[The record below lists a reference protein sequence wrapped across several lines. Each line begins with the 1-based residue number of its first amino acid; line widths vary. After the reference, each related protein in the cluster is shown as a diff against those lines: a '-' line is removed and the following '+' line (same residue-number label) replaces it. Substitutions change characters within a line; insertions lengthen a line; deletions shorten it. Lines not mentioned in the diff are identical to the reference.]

1 MSPEL
6 ISILVLV
13 VVFVIA
19 TTRSVNMG
27 ALAFAA
33 AFAVGG
39 LVADLDADGIFAGF
53 PGDLFVVLVGVTYLF
68 AIARA
73 NGTTDWLVHAA
84 VRLVRGRV
92 ALIPWVMFA
101 LTGALTA
108 IGAVSPAAV
117 AIVAPVALSFA
128 ARYGIS
134 PLLMGAMVVH
144 GAQAGGFSPIS
155 IYGSIVNGIVEREKL
170 PGNEVVL
177 FLASLAANLVIAAVV
192 FVVCGGLKLWARG
205 AVTDSDSAGADP
217 TPAAGSPAQG
227 AGSPA
232 QGAGSPAQGA
242 GSPAQGAGSPAPA
255 AGSPAPAAGSP
266 APAASNTAPGAG
278 SPAPA
283 ASHAVAAASSPAPA
297 ASNPAP
303 AAGSRAAGAA
313 RVGAAAPGTAQL
325 RTHPAPAT
333 PTRSPEE
340 TRLTP
345 ARTATLTSLLALV
358 VAVLVFDLDAGLTAI
373 TLAVLLSTAWPED
386 SRKATGQIA
395 WPTVLLICGVLT
407 YVGVLDE
414 MGTITWAGE
423 GVGGIGVP
431 LLAAVLLCYIGA
443 LVSAF
448 ASSVGIM
455 GALIPLAVPFL
466 ERGEIGAI
474 GMIAALAVS
483 ATVVDV
489 SPFSTNGALV
499 LAAAPDVDRERF
511 FRQLMVYGGIVVAVV
526 PAAAWL
532 VMVVPGWG

>member
-33 AFAVGG
+33 AFAVGE

-84 VRLVRGRV
+84 IRLVRGRV
-92 ALIPWVMFA
+92 ALIPWVMFF

-117 AIVAPVALSFA
+117 AIVAPIALSFA

-144 GAQAGGFSPIS
+144 GAQGGGFSPIS
-155 IYGSIVNGIVEREKL
+155 IYGTIVNGIVEREKL
-170 PGNEVVL
+170 PGNELFL
-177 FLASLAANLVIAAVV
+177 FLASLTVNLIIAAVV
-192 FVVCGGLKLWARG
+192 FLLFGGRKLWAMG
-205 AVTDSDSAGADP
+205 AVDEDTGSTPPPAEGTTHAGPAPTPGTGAGTGSSPGSTTP
-217 TPAAGSPAQG
+217 TPAAAPALSPAATG
-227 AGSPA
+227 TTTVAPL
-232 QGAGSPAQGA
+232 PD
-242 GSPAQGAGSPAPA
+242 APA
-255 AGSPAPAAGSP
+255 AA
-266 APAASNTAPGAG
+266 
-278 SPAPA
+278 
-283 ASHAVAAASSPAPA
+283 
-297 ASNPAP
+297 
-303 AAGSRAAGAA
+303 
-313 RVGAAAPGTAQL
+313 
-325 RTHPAPAT
+325 
-333 PTRSPEE
+333 
-340 TRLTP
+340 RLTP
-345 ARTATLTSLLALV
+345 ARIATLTSLVALV
-358 VAVLVFDLDAGLTAI
+358 VAVLAFDLDAGLTAI
-373 TLAVLLSTAWPED
+373 TLAVVLSTLWPED
-386 SRKATGQIA
+386 SRKAVGQIA
-395 WPTVLLICGVLT
+395 WSTVLLICGVLT

-423 GVGGIGVP
+423 GVGDIGVP

-443 LVSAF
+443 IVSAF

-466 ERGEIGAI
+466 AQGEIGAV
-474 GMIAALAVS
+474 GMVAALAVS

-511 FRQLMVYGGIVVAVV
+511 FRQLMAYGGIVVAVV
-526 PAAAWL
+526 PAMVWL
-532 VMVVPGWG
+532 VLVVPGIG

>member
-33 AFAVGG
+33 AFGVGT

-128 ARYGIS
+128 TRYSIS
-134 PLLMGAMVVH
+134 PLLMGTMVVH

-170 PGNEVVL
+170 PGSEIGL
-177 FLASLAANLVIAAVV
+177 FLASLVANLLIAAVLFAV
-192 FVVCGGLKLWARG
+192 LGGRKLWARG
-205 AVTDSDSAGADP
+205 AVAPEDGGAPGKGGGTETTDTGTGTGPGSSAGDG
-217 TPAAGSPAQG
+217 T
-227 AGSPA
+227 
-232 QGAGSPAQGA
+232 
-242 GSPAQGAGSPAPA
+242 APA
-255 AGSPAPAAGSP
+255 AVAVRPEQDTG
-266 APAASNTAPGAG
+266 GAEG
-278 SPAPA
+278 TGLRL
-283 ASHAVAAASSPAPA
+283 
-297 ASNPAP
+297 NPA
-303 AAGSRAAGAA
+303 
-313 RVGAAAPGTAQL
+313 RV
-325 RTHPAPAT
+325 
-333 PTRSPEE
+333 
-340 TRLTP
+340 
-345 ARTATLTSLLALV
+345 ATLVALVALV
-358 VAVLVFDLDAGLTAI
+358 VAVLGFDLDAGLTAV
-373 TLAVLLSTAWPED
+373 TLAVVLSTAWPDD
-386 SRKATGQIA
+386 SRRAVGEIA
-395 WPTVLLICGVLT
+395 WSTVLLICGVLT
-407 YVGVLDE
+407 YVGVLEE

-443 LVSAF
+443 VVSAF

-466 ERGEIGAI
+466 AQGEIGAV
-474 GMIAALAVS
+474 GMVAALAVS

-499 LAAAPDVDRERF
+499 LAAAPDVDRDRF
-511 FRQLMVYGGIVVAVV
+511 FRQLMVYGGIVVAAV
-526 PAAAWL
+526 PALAWL
-532 VMVVPGWG
+532 VLVVPGFG

>member
-6 ISILVLV
+6 LSVLVLA

-33 AFAVGG
+33 AFGVGT
-39 LVADLDADGIFAGF
+39 LVAGLDADGVFAGF

-68 AIARA
+68 ALARA

-84 VRLVRGRV
+84 VRMVRGRV

-117 AIVAPVALSFA
+117 AIVAPIALSFA
-128 ARYGIS
+128 VRYGIS

-170 PGNEVVL
+170 PGSEITL
-177 FLASLAANLVIAAVV
+177 FLASLLANLVIAAVV
-192 FVVCGGLKLWARG
+192 FAVCGGPKLWRQGTVAEPV
-205 AVTDSDSAGADP
+205 APSAKEDDEPG
-217 TPAAGSPAQG
+217 GGGG
-227 AGSPA
+227 AGTR
-232 QGAGSPAQGA
+232 GTGGSGGGGGTRTAPV
-242 GSPAQGAGSPAPA
+242 STLSRTDAPA
-255 AGSPAPAAGSP
+255 VAVPL
-266 APAASNTAPGAG
+266 TAP
-278 SPAPA
+278 
-283 ASHAVAAASSPAPA
+283 V
-297 ASNPAP
+297 
-303 AAGSRAAGAA
+303 
-313 RVGAAAPGTAQL
+313 
-325 RTHPAPAT
+325 
-333 PTRSPEE
+333 
-340 TRLTP
+340 
-345 ARTATLTSLLALV
+345 TATLVCLAALV
-358 VAVLVFDLDAGLTAI
+358 VAVLGFDLDAGLTAI
-373 TLAVLLSTAWPED
+373 TLAVLLSTVWPAD
-386 SRKATGQIA
+386 SRRAVTEIA

-443 LVSAF
+443 IVSAF

-466 ERGEIGAI
+466 AQGEIGAV
-474 GMIAALAVS
+474 GMVAALAVS

-511 FRQLMVYGGIVVAVV
+511 FRQLMTYGGIVVAAV
-526 PAAAWL
+526 PAVVWL

>member
-6 ISILVLV
+6 VSILVLV

-33 AFAVGG
+33 AFGVGT
-39 LVADLDADGIFAGF
+39 LVADLDADGIFTGF

-117 AIVAPVALSFA
+117 AIVAPIALSFA
-128 ARYGIS
+128 TRYSIS
-134 PLLMGAMVVH
+134 PLLMGTMVVH

-155 IYGSIVNGIVEREKL
+155 IYGSIVNGIVEREHL
-170 PGNEVVL
+170 PGSEVGL
-177 FLASLAANLVIAAVV
+177 FLASLIANLLIAAVLFTV
-192 FVVCGGLKLWARG
+192 LGGRKLWARG
-205 AVTDSDSAGADP
+205 SVPVHGEGSAGRDDDAEGGG
-217 TPAAGSPAQG
+217 TAGKGTGPAGPDAEG
-227 AGSPA
+227 AGPA
-232 QGAGSPAQGA
+232 GTIP
-242 GSPAQGAGSPAPA
+242 
-255 AGSPAPAAGSP
+255 
-266 APAASNTAPGAG
+266 TADT
-278 SPAPA
+278 
-283 ASHAVAAASSPAPA
+283 
-297 ASNPAP
+297 
-303 AAGSRAAGAA
+303 AGAA
-313 RVGAAAPGTAQL
+313 GTAPTAVAT
-325 RTHPAPAT
+325 RPDRDTDPAGGA
-333 PTRSPEE
+333 

-345 ARTATLTSLLALV
+345 ARIATLVALVALV
-358 VAVLVFDLDAGLTAI
+358 VAVLGFDLDAGLTAVS
-373 TLAVLLSTAWPED
+373 LAVALSTAWPDD
-386 SRKATGQIA
+386 SRRAVGEIA
-395 WPTVLLICGVLT
+395 WSTVLLICGVLT
-407 YVGVLDE
+407 YVGVLEE

-431 LLAAVLLCYIGA
+431 LLAALLLCYIGA
-443 LVSAF
+443 VVSAF

-466 ERGEIGAI
+466 AQGEIGAA
-474 GMIAALAVS
+474 GMVAALAVS

-499 LAAAPDVDRERF
+499 LAAAPDVDRDRF
-511 FRQLMVYGGIVVAVV
+511 FRQLMVYGGIVVAAV
-526 PAAAWL
+526 PALAWL
-532 VMVVPGWG
+532 VLVVPGFG

>member
-33 AFAVGG
+33 AFGVGT

-117 AIVAPVALSFA
+117 AIVAPIALSFA
-128 ARYGIS
+128 TRYSIS
-134 PLLMGAMVVH
+134 PLLMGTMVVH

-170 PGNEVVL
+170 PGSEIGL
-177 FLASLAANLVIAAVV
+177 FLASLVANLLIGAVLFAV
-192 FVVCGGLKLWARG
+192 LGGRKLWARG
-205 AVTDSDSAGADP
+205 AVTPEDGGVPGRGKASAG
-217 TPAAGSPAQG
+217 TGSSTGGSGTGTDGTGTGGTG
-227 AGSPA
+227 AGT
-232 QGAGSPAQGA
+232 GTGGT
-242 GSPAQGAGSPAPA
+242 APA
-255 AGSPAPAAGSP
+255 AVAVRPEQETG
-266 APAASNTAPGAG
+266 GAEG
-278 SPAPA
+278 TGIRL
-283 ASHAVAAASSPAPA
+283 
-297 ASNPAP
+297 NPA
-303 AAGSRAAGAA
+303 RI
-313 RVGAAAPGTAQL
+313 
-325 RTHPAPAT
+325 
-333 PTRSPEE
+333 
-340 TRLTP
+340 
-345 ARTATLTSLLALV
+345 ATLVALVALV
-358 VAVLVFDLDAGLTAI
+358 VAVLGFDLDAGLTAV
-373 TLAVLLSTAWPED
+373 TLAVVLSTAWPDD
-386 SRKATGQIA
+386 SRRAVGEIA
-395 WPTVLLICGVLT
+395 WSTVLLICGVLT
-407 YVGVLDE
+407 YVGVLEE

-443 LVSAF
+443 IVSAF

-466 ERGEIGAI
+466 AQGEIGAI
-474 GMIAALAVS
+474 GMVAALAVS

-499 LAAAPDVDRERF
+499 LAAAPDVDRDRF
-511 FRQLMVYGGIVVAVV
+511 FRQLMIYGGIVVAAV
-526 PAAAWL
+526 PVLAWL
-532 VMVVPGWG
+532 VLVVPGFG

>member
-33 AFAVGG
+33 AFAVGE
-39 LVADLDADGIFAGF
+39 LVAGLDADGIFAGF

-73 NGTTDWLVHAA
+73 NGTTDWLVHASI
-84 VRLVRGRV
+84 RLVRGRV

-117 AIVAPVALSFA
+117 AIVAPIALSFA

-144 GAQAGGFSPIS
+144 GAQGGGFSPIS
-155 IYGSIVNGIVEREKL
+155 IYGTIVNGIVEREHL
-170 PGNEVVL
+170 PGNEVFL
-177 FLASLAANLVIAAVV
+177 FLASLIVNLVIAGVM
-192 FVVCGGLKLWARG
+192 FVLFGGLKLWARG
-205 AVTDSDSAGADP
+205 AVPPAETG
-217 TPAAGSPAQG
+217 AAGDAPDGREVPDTGTTPGPSG
-227 AGSPA
+227 TT
-232 QGAGSPAQGA
+232 
-242 GSPAQGAGSPAPA
+242 APA
-255 AGSPAPAAGSP
+255 AY
-266 APAASNTAPGAG
+266 APAASGTATAVVTRPGA
-278 SPAPA
+278 PD
-283 ASHAVAAASSPAPA
+283 
-297 ASNPAP
+297 
-303 AAGSRAAGAA
+303 
-313 RVGAAAPGTAQL
+313 T
-325 RTHPAPAT
+325 
-333 PTRSPEE
+333 

-345 ARTATLTSLLALV
+345 ARVATLTALVALV
-358 VAVLVFDLDAGLTAI
+358 VAVLVFDLDAGLTSI
-373 TLAVLLSTAWPED
+373 TLAVILSAAWPQD
-386 SRKATGQIA
+386 SRTAVGQIA
-395 WPTVLLICGVLT
+395 WTTVLLICGVLT

-414 MGTITWAGE
+414 MGTIKWAGE

-443 LVSAF
+443 IVSAF

-466 ERGEIGAI
+466 AQGEIGAV
-474 GMIAALAVS
+474 GMVAALAVS

-526 PAAAWL
+526 PAVVWL
-532 VMVVPGWG
+532 VMVVPGFG

>member
-33 AFAVGG
+33 AFAVGE

-73 NGTTDWLVHAA
+73 NGTTDWLVHASI
-84 VRLVRGRV
+84 RLVRGRV

-101 LTGALTA
+101 ITGALTA

-117 AIVAPVALSFA
+117 AIVAPIALSFA

-144 GAQAGGFSPIS
+144 GAQGGGFSPIS
-155 IYGSIVNGIVEREKL
+155 IYGTIVNGIVEREHL
-170 PGNEVVL
+170 PGNEVFL
-177 FLASLAANLVIAAVV
+177 FLASLIVNLVIAGVM
-192 FVVCGGLKLWARG
+192 FVLFGGLKLWAQGAVPLDEAAGAGGAPDKRDTPDDGTGAAPSSG
-205 AVTDSDSAGADP
+205 AVTSSG
-217 TPAAGSPAQG
+217 TGPA
-227 AGSPA
+227 
-232 QGAGSPAQGA
+232 
-242 GSPAQGAGSPAPA
+242 
-255 AGSPAPAAGSP
+255 
-266 APAASNTAPGAG
+266 T
-278 SPAPA
+278 
-283 ASHAVAAASSPAPA
+283 AVATRTEAPD
-297 ASNPAP
+297 
-303 AAGSRAAGAA
+303 
-313 RVGAAAPGTAQL
+313 T
-325 RTHPAPAT
+325 
-333 PTRSPEE
+333 

-345 ARTATLTSLLALV
+345 ARIATLTALVALV
-358 VAVLVFDLDAGLTAI
+358 VAVLAFDLDAGLTSI
-373 TLAVLLSTAWPED
+373 TLAVILSAAWPED
-386 SRKATGQIA
+386 SRKAVGQIA
-395 WPTVLLICGVLT
+395 WSTVLLICGVLT
-407 YVGVLDE
+407 YVGVLE
-414 MGTITWAGE
+414 EIGTIKWAGE

-443 LVSAF
+443 IVSAF

-466 ERGEIGAI
+466 AQGEIGAV
-474 GMIAALAVS
+474 GMVAALAVS

-511 FRQLMVYGGIVVAVV
+511 FRQLMIYGGIVVAVV
-526 PAAAWL
+526 PAVVWL
-532 VMVVPGWG
+532 VLVVPGFG

>member
-13 VVFVIA
+13 AVFAIA

-33 AFAVGG
+33 AFAVGE
-39 LVADLDADGIFAGF
+39 LVAGLDADGIFAGF

-73 NGTTDWLVHAA
+73 NGTTDWLVQASI
-84 VRLVRGRV
+84 RLVGGRI
-92 ALIPWVMFA
+92 ALIPWVMFVI
-101 LTGALTA
+101 TGALTA

-117 AIVAPVALSFA
+117 AIVAPIALSFA
-128 ARYGIS
+128 VRHGIS

-144 GAQAGGFSPIS
+144 GAQGGGFSPIS
-155 IYGSIVNGIVEREKL
+155 IYGSIVNGILERENL
-170 PGNEVVL
+170 PGNEIAL
-177 FLASLAANLVIAAVV
+177 FLASLAANLLIAGVV
-192 FVVCGGLKLWARG
+192 FVLFGGLKLAR
-205 AVTDSDSAGADP
+205 
-217 TPAAGSPAQG
+217 
-227 AGSPA
+227 
-232 QGAGSPAQGA
+232 
-242 GSPAQGAGSPAPA
+242 
-255 AGSPAPAAGSP
+255 
-266 APAASNTAPGAG
+266 
-278 SPAPA
+278 
-283 ASHAVAAASSPAPA
+283 H
-297 ASNPAP
+297 
-303 AAGSRAAGAA
+303 RAAERDDDSPGPPAEEGSA
-313 RVGAAAPGTAQL
+313 RLDAPRA
-325 RTHPAPAT
+325 
-333 PTRSPEE
+333 
-340 TRLTP
+340 
-345 ARTATLTSLLALV
+345 ATLLSLLVLV
-358 VAVLVFDLDAGLTAI
+358 VAVLVLDLDAGLTAI
-373 TLAVLLSTAWPED
+373 TLAVLISAVWPD
-386 SRKATGQIA
+386 TSRKAVGAIA

-407 YVGVLDE
+407 YVGVLEE

-431 LLAAVLLCYIGA
+431 LLGALLLCYIGA
-443 LVSAF
+443 IVSAF

-466 ERGEIGAI
+466 ALGEIGVV

-511 FRQLMVYGGIVVAVV
+511 FRQLMVYGGVVVAVV

-532 VMVVPGWG
+532 VLVVPGFG

>member
-6 ISILVLV
+6 VSILVLV

-33 AFAVGG
+33 AFGVGT

-84 VRLVRGRV
+84 VRLVGGRV

-117 AIVAPVALSFA
+117 AIVAPIALSFA
-128 ARYGIS
+128 TRYAIS
-134 PLLMGAMVVH
+134 PLLMGTMVVH

-155 IYGSIVNGIVEREKL
+155 IYGSIVNGIVEREGL
-170 PGNEVVL
+170 PGSEVGL
-177 FLASLAANLVIAAVV
+177 FLASLIANLLIASVLFAVL
-192 FVVCGGLKLWARG
+192 GGRKLWARG
-205 AVTDSDSAGADP
+205 AVPVDGAAGPAGASGTGAGGGAEKDPGKNTGTGTAGTAPTAVAVRPAQDSDGTGGA
-217 TPAAGSPAQG
+217 
-227 AGSPA
+227 
-232 QGAGSPAQGA
+232 
-242 GSPAQGAGSPAPA
+242 
-255 AGSPAPAAGSP
+255 
-266 APAASNTAPGAG
+266 
-278 SPAPA
+278 
-283 ASHAVAAASSPAPA
+283 
-297 ASNPAP
+297 
-303 AAGSRAAGAA
+303 
-313 RVGAAAPGTAQL
+313 
-325 RTHPAPAT
+325 
-333 PTRSPEE
+333 

-345 ARTATLTSLLALV
+345 ARIATLVALVALV
-358 VAVLVFDLDAGLTAI
+358 VAVLGFDLDAGLTAVS
-373 TLAVLLSTAWPED
+373 LAVVLSTAWPDD
-386 SRKATGQIA
+386 SRRAVGEIA
-395 WPTVLLICGVLT
+395 WSTVLLICGVLT
-407 YVGVLDE
+407 YVGVLEE

-443 LVSAF
+443 IVSAF

-466 ERGEIGAI
+466 AQGEIGAV
-474 GMIAALAVS
+474 GMVAALAVS

-499 LAAAPDVDRERF
+499 LAAAPDVDRDRF
-511 FRQLMVYGGIVVAVV
+511 FRQLMVYGGIVVAAV
-526 PAAAWL
+526 PVLAWL
-532 VMVVPGWG
+532 VLVVPGFG

>member
-6 ISILVLV
+6 ISILVLA

-33 AFAVGG
+33 AFGVGE

-73 NGTTDWLVHAA
+73 NGTTDWLVHASI
-84 VRLVRGRV
+84 RLVRGRV
-92 ALIPWVMFA
+92 ALIPWVMFF
-101 LTGALTA
+101 LTAALTA

-117 AIVAPVALSFA
+117 AIVAPIALSFA
-128 ARYGIS
+128 SRYGIS

-144 GAQAGGFSPIS
+144 GAQGGGFSPIS
-155 IYGSIVNGIVEREKL
+155 IYGTIVNGIVERENL
-170 PGNEVVL
+170 PGNEL
-177 FLASLAANLVIAAVV
+177 FLFLTSLIANLVIAGVV
-192 FVVCGGLKLWARG
+192 FVLFGGLKL
-205 AVTDSDSAGADP
+205 TSAP
-217 TPAAGSPAQG
+217 VS
-227 AGSPA
+227 
-232 QGAGSPAQGA
+232 
-242 GSPAQGAGSPAPA
+242 APA
-255 AGSPAPAAGSP
+255 TAT
-266 APAASNTAPGAG
+266 ASV
-278 SPAPA
+278 S
-283 ASHAVAAASSPAPA
+283 AAASAAVSDPDPDSAPD
-297 ASNPAP
+297 PQP
-303 AAGSRAAGAA
+303 E
-313 RVGAAAPGTAQL
+313 PE
-325 RTHPAPAT
+325 PEPDT
-333 PTRSPEE
+333 P
-340 TRLTP
+340 LTP
-345 ARTATLTSLLALV
+345 AITATLASLAALV
-358 VAVLVFDLDAGLTAI
+358 VAVLAFDLDAGLTAV
-373 TLAVLLSTAWPED
+373 TLAALLSALWPDD
-386 SRKATGQIA
+386 SRKAVTQIA
-395 WPTVLLICGVLT
+395 WSTVLLICGVLT

-423 GVGGIGVP
+423 GVGGIGIP

-443 LVSAF
+443 IVSAF

-466 ERGEIGAI
+466 AQGEIGAV

-511 FRQLMVYGGIVVAVV
+511 FRQLMIYGGIVVAVV
-526 PAAAWL
+526 PAVVWL
-532 VMVVPGWG
+532 VLVVPGFG

>member
-33 AFAVGG
+33 AFGVGT

-117 AIVAPVALSFA
+117 AIVAPIALSFA
-128 ARYGIS
+128 TRYSIS
-134 PLLMGAMVVH
+134 PLLMGTMVVH

-170 PGNEVVL
+170 PGSEVGL
-177 FLASLAANLVIAAVV
+177 FLASLVANLLIAAVL
-192 FVVCGGLKLWARG
+192 FALLGGRKLWARG
-205 AVTDSDSAGADP
+205 AVPPEDGGALGKGG
-217 TPAAGSPAQG
+217 TGTG
-227 AGSPA
+227 AGTDTGTGTGTGTRTS
-232 QGAGSPAQGA
+232 GGTG
-242 GSPAQGAGSPAPA
+242 GTAPA
-255 AGSPAPAAGSP
+255 AVAVRPDQETG
-266 APAASNTAPGAG
+266 GAEG
-278 SPAPA
+278 TG
-283 ASHAVAAASSPAPA
+283 VRL
-297 ASNPAP
+297 NP
-303 AAGSRAAGAA
+303 SR
-313 RVGAAAPGTAQL
+313 V
-325 RTHPAPAT
+325 
-333 PTRSPEE
+333 
-340 TRLTP
+340 
-345 ARTATLTSLLALV
+345 ATLVALVALV
-358 VAVLVFDLDAGLTAI
+358 VAVLGFDLDAGLTAV
-373 TLAVLLSTAWPED
+373 TLAVVLSTAWPDD
-386 SRKATGQIA
+386 SRRAVGEIA
-395 WPTVLLICGVLT
+395 WSTVLLICGVLT
-407 YVGVLDE
+407 YVGVLEE

-443 LVSAF
+443 IVSAF

-466 ERGEIGAI
+466 AQGEIGAV

-499 LAAAPDVDRERF
+499 LAAAPDVDRDRF
-511 FRQLMVYGGIVVAVV
+511 FRQLMIYGGIVVAAV
-526 PAAAWL
+526 PALAWL
-532 VMVVPGWG
+532 VLVVPGFG

>member
-39 LVADLDADGIFAGF
+39 LIADLDADGIFAGF

-117 AIVAPVALSFA
+117 AIVAPIALSFA

-192 FVVCGGLKLWARG
+192 FVVCGGLKLWAQG
-205 AVTDSDSAGADP
+205 AVAESGSDSDIDSDNGD
-217 TPAAGSPAQG
+217 
-227 AGSPA
+227 
-232 QGAGSPAQGA
+232 
-242 GSPAQGAGSPAPA
+242 PAPA
-255 AGSPAPAAGSP
+255 AGGPDPDAGSP
-266 APAASNTAPGAG
+266 T
-278 SPAPA
+278 
-283 ASHAVAAASSPAPA
+283 
-297 ASNPAP
+297 
-303 AAGSRAAGAA
+303 AGAA
-313 RVGAAAPGTAQL
+313 RVGAAAPGTAQV
-325 RTHPAPAT
+325 RTHPAPVT
-333 PTRSPEE
+333 PTPSPEE

-373 TLAVLLSTAWPED
+373 TLAVVLSTAWPED

-466 ERGEIGAI
+466 ERGEIGAV

-532 VMVVPGWG
+532 AMVVPGWG

>member
-6 ISILVLV
+6 VSILVLV

-33 AFAVGG
+33 AFGVGT

-117 AIVAPVALSFA
+117 AIVAPIALSFA
-128 ARYGIS
+128 TRYSIS
-134 PLLMGAMVVH
+134 PLLMGTMVVH

-155 IYGSIVNGIVEREKL
+155 IYGSIVNGIVEREHL
-170 PGNEVVL
+170 PGSEVGL
-177 FLASLAANLVIAAVV
+177 FLASLIANLLIAAVLFTV
-192 FVVCGGLKLWARG
+192 LGGRKLWARG
-205 AVTDSDSAGADP
+205 SVPVHGEGSAGRDDDAVGGGTAGKGTGPAGPDAEGAGTAGTTPTADP
-217 TPAAGSPAQG
+217 
-227 AGSPA
+227 
-232 QGAGSPAQGA
+232 
-242 GSPAQGAGSPAPA
+242 
-255 AGSPAPAAGSP
+255 
-266 APAASNTAPGAG
+266 
-278 SPAPA
+278 
-283 ASHAVAAASSPAPA
+283 
-297 ASNPAP
+297 
-303 AAGSRAAGAA
+303 AGAA
-313 RVGAAAPGTAQL
+313 GTAPTAVA
-325 RTHPAPAT
+325 THPDRDGDPAGGA
-333 PTRSPEE
+333 

-345 ARTATLTSLLALV
+345 ARIATLVALVALV
-358 VAVLVFDLDAGLTAI
+358 VAVLGFDLDAGLTAVS
-373 TLAVLLSTAWPED
+373 LAVALSTAWPDD
-386 SRKATGQIA
+386 SRRAVGEIA
-395 WPTVLLICGVLT
+395 WSTVLLICGVLT
-407 YVGVLDE
+407 YVGVLEE

-431 LLAAVLLCYIGA
+431 LLAALLLCYIGA
-443 LVSAF
+443 VVSAF

-466 ERGEIGAI
+466 AQGEIGAA
-474 GMIAALAVS
+474 GMVAALAVS

-499 LAAAPDVDRERF
+499 LAAAPDVDRDRF
-511 FRQLMVYGGIVVAVV
+511 FRQLMVYGGIVVAAV
-526 PAAAWL
+526 PALAWL
-532 VMVVPGWG
+532 VLVVPGFG

>member
-33 AFAVGG
+33 AFGVGT

-117 AIVAPVALSFA
+117 AIVAPIALSFA
-128 ARYGIS
+128 TRYAIS
-134 PLLMGAMVVH
+134 PLLMGTMVVH

-155 IYGSIVNGIVEREKL
+155 IYGSIVNGIVEREGL
-170 PGNEVVL
+170 PGSEVTL
-177 FLASLAANLVIAAVV
+177 FLASLIANLVIASVL
-192 FVVCGGLKLWARG
+192 FVLFGGRKLWARG
-205 AVTDSDSAGADP
+205 SVTPEDDGAVGKGSEPAGAG
-217 TPAAGSPAQG
+217 TGTGTGTGTGAGGTRTAAAGTAPTAGGTAPTAVAVRPEQDTDGTG
-227 AGSPA
+227 AG
-232 QGAGSPAQGA
+232 
-242 GSPAQGAGSPAPA
+242 
-255 AGSPAPAAGSP
+255 
-266 APAASNTAPGAG
+266 
-278 SPAPA
+278 
-283 ASHAVAAASSPAPA
+283 
-297 ASNPAP
+297 
-303 AAGSRAAGAA
+303 
-313 RVGAAAPGTAQL
+313 L
-325 RTHPAPAT
+325 
-333 PTRSPEE
+333 
-340 TRLTP
+340 RLTP
-345 ARTATLTSLLALV
+345 ARIATLAALVALV
-358 VAVLVFDLDAGLTAI
+358 VAVLGFDLDAGLTAVS
-373 TLAVLLSTAWPED
+373 LAVVLSTAWPDD
-386 SRKATGQIA
+386 SRRAVGEIA
-395 WPTVLLICGVLT
+395 WSTVLLICGVLT
-407 YVGVLDE
+407 YVGVLEE

-466 ERGEIGAI
+466 AQGEIGAV
-474 GMIAALAVS
+474 GMVAALAVS

-499 LAAAPDVDRERF
+499 LAAAPEADRERF

-526 PAAAWL
+526 PALAWL
-532 VMVVPGWG
+532 VLVVPGFG

>member
-33 AFAVGG
+33 AFGVGE

-84 VRLVRGRV
+84 IRLVRGRV
-92 ALIPWVMFA
+92 ALIPWVMFF
-101 LTGALTA
+101 LTGTLTA

-117 AIVAPVALSFA
+117 AIVAPIALSFA
-128 ARYGIS
+128 ARYKIS

-155 IYGSIVNGIVEREKL
+155 IYGTIVNGIVEREHL
-170 PGNEVVL
+170 PGNEVAL
-177 FLASLAANLVIAAVV
+177 FLASLFANLVIAGVV
-192 FVVCGGLKLWARG
+192 FLLCGGRKLWAQG
-205 AVTDSDSAGADP
+205 AVALDEGSGQGPRPESGDVPEKGGLPDGGTGTRPAGGGTGTATAVDARP
-217 TPAAGSPAQG
+217 D
-227 AGSPA
+227 
-232 QGAGSPAQGA
+232 
-242 GSPAQGAGSPAPA
+242 APA
-255 AGSPAPAAGSP
+255 AA
-266 APAASNTAPGAG
+266 
-278 SPAPA
+278 
-283 ASHAVAAASSPAPA
+283 
-297 ASNPAP
+297 
-303 AAGSRAAGAA
+303 
-313 RVGAAAPGTAQL
+313 
-325 RTHPAPAT
+325 
-333 PTRSPEE
+333 
-340 TRLTP
+340 RLTP
-345 ARTATLTSLLALV
+345 ARTATLTALVALV

-373 TLAVLLSTAWPED
+373 SLAVVLSAVWPDD
-386 SRKATGQIA
+386 SRKAVGQIA
-395 WPTVLLICGVLT
+395 WSTVLLICGVLT
-407 YVGVLDE
+407 YVGVLE
-414 MGTITWAGE
+414 QMGTIKWAGE

-466 ERGEIGAI
+466 AQGEIGTV
-474 GMIAALAVS
+474 GMVAALAVS

-526 PAAAWL
+526 PAVAWL

>member
-33 AFAVGG
+33 AFAVGE

-53 PGDLFVVLVGVTYLF
+53 PGALFVVLVGVTYLF

-84 VRLVRGRV
+84 IRLVRGRV

-117 AIVAPVALSFA
+117 AIVAPIALSFA

-155 IYGSIVNGIVEREKL
+155 IYGTIVNGIVEKEKL
-170 PGNEVVL
+170 PGNEIFL
-177 FLASLAANLVIAAVV
+177 FFASLTVNLVIAAVV
-192 FVVCGGLKLWARG
+192 FLLFGGRKLWATG
-205 AVTDSDSAGADP
+205 AVVEEEAAGRGPSPAGDTTGTGTGTNTGTGSATPATEP
-217 TPAAGSPAQG
+217 TPTATGTTTM
-227 AGSPA
+227 
-232 QGAGSPAQGA
+232 
-242 GSPAQGAGSPAPA
+242 AP
-255 AGSPAPAAGSP
+255 
-266 APAASNTAPGAG
+266 
-278 SPAPA
+278 
-283 ASHAVAAASSPAPA
+283 
-297 ASNPAP
+297 
-303 AAGSRAAGAA
+303 R
-313 RVGAAAPGTAQL
+313 
-325 RTHPAPAT
+325 
-333 PTRSPEE
+333 PEE
-340 TRLTP
+340 LPTTPRLTP
-345 ARTATLTSLLALV
+345 AVITTLTSLVALV
-358 VAVLVFDLDAGLTAI
+358 VAVLAFDLDAGLTAI
-373 TLAVLLSTAWPED
+373 TLAVVLSTVWPED
-386 SRKATGQIA
+386 SRKAVGQIA
-395 WPTVLLICGVLT
+395 WSTVLLICGVLT
-407 YVGVLDE
+407 YVAVLDE

-423 GVGGIGVP
+423 GVSDIGVP

-443 LVSAF
+443 IISAF

-466 ERGEIGAI
+466 AQGEIGAV
-474 GMIAALAVS
+474 GMVAALAVS

-526 PAAAWL
+526 PAVVWL
-532 VMVVPGWG
+532 VLVVPGIG

>member
-33 AFAVGG
+33 AFGVGT

-117 AIVAPVALSFA
+117 AIVAPIALSFA
-128 ARYGIS
+128 TRYSIS
-134 PLLMGAMVVH
+134 PLLMGTMVVH

-170 PGNEVVL
+170 PGSEIGL
-177 FLASLAANLVIAAVV
+177 FLASLVANLLIAAVLFAV
-192 FVVCGGLKLWARG
+192 LGGRKLWARG
-205 AVTDSDSAGADP
+205 AVAPEDGGVPGRGKASAG
-217 TPAAGSPAQG
+217 TGSSTGGSGTGGTGTGGTGTGGTG
-227 AGSPA
+227 AGT
-232 QGAGSPAQGA
+232 GTGTG
-242 GSPAQGAGSPAPA
+242 GTAPA
-255 AGSPAPAAGSP
+255 AVAVRPEQETG
-266 APAASNTAPGAG
+266 GAEG
-278 SPAPA
+278 TGIRL
-283 ASHAVAAASSPAPA
+283 
-297 ASNPAP
+297 NPA
-303 AAGSRAAGAA
+303 RI
-313 RVGAAAPGTAQL
+313 
-325 RTHPAPAT
+325 
-333 PTRSPEE
+333 
-340 TRLTP
+340 
-345 ARTATLTSLLALV
+345 ATLVALVALV
-358 VAVLVFDLDAGLTAI
+358 VAVLGFDLDAGLTAV
-373 TLAVLLSTAWPED
+373 TLAVVLSTAWPDD
-386 SRKATGQIA
+386 SRRAVGEIA
-395 WPTVLLICGVLT
+395 WSTVLLICGVLT
-407 YVGVLDE
+407 YVGVLEE

-443 LVSAF
+443 IVSAF

-466 ERGEIGAI
+466 AQGEIGAI
-474 GMIAALAVS
+474 GMVAALAVS

-499 LAAAPDVDRERF
+499 LAAAPDVDRDRF
-511 FRQLMVYGGIVVAVV
+511 FRQLMIYGGIVVAAV
-526 PAAAWL
+526 PVLACL
-532 VMVVPGWG
+532 VLVVPGFG

>member
-6 ISILVLV
+6 ISILVLA

-19 TTRSVNMG
+19 TTRSINMG

-33 AFAVGG
+33 AFAVGT

-73 NGTTDWLVHAA
+73 NGTTDWLVHASI
-84 VRLVRGRV
+84 RLVRGRV

-101 LTGALTA
+101 LAGALTA

-117 AIVAPVALSFA
+117 AIVAPIALSFA

-144 GAQAGGFSPIS
+144 GAQGGGFSPIS

-170 PGNEVVL
+170 PGNEVAL
-177 FLASLAANLVIAAVV
+177 FLASLIVNILIAAVV
-192 FVVCGGLKLWARG
+192 FVLFGGLKLWAQG
-205 AVTDSDSAGADP
+205 AVDTAADTAPDGHSKGATDADTDAP
-217 TPAAGSPAQG
+217 GEPPSGGGGTGEAATTVTR
-227 AGSPA
+227 
-232 QGAGSPAQGA
+232 
-242 GSPAQGAGSPAPA
+242 PAP
-255 AGSPAPAAGSP
+255 
-266 APAASNTAPGAG
+266 T
-278 SPAPA
+278 
-283 ASHAVAAASSPAPA
+283 
-297 ASNPAP
+297 
-303 AAGSRAAGAA
+303 
-313 RVGAAAPGTAQL
+313 
-325 RTHPAPAT
+325 AT
-333 PTRSPEE
+333 PVATTP
-340 TRLTP
+340 LTP
-345 ARTATLTSLLALV
+345 ARTATLLSLVALV
-358 VAVLVFDLDAGLTAI
+358 VAVLAFDLDAGLTAI

-386 SRKATGQIA
+386 NRKAVGEIA

-443 LVSAF
+443 IVSAF

-466 ERGEIGAI
+466 AQGEIGAV
-474 GMIAALAVS
+474 GMVAALAVS

-511 FRQLMVYGGIVVAVV
+511 FRQLMVYGAIVVAVV
-526 PAAAWL
+526 PAVVWL

>member
-6 ISILVLV
+6 VSILVLV

-33 AFAVGG
+33 AFGVGT

-117 AIVAPVALSFA
+117 AIVAPIALSFA
-128 ARYGIS
+128 TRYAIS
-134 PLLMGAMVVH
+134 PLLMGTMVVH

-155 IYGSIVNGIVEREKL
+155 IYGSIVNGIVEREGL
-170 PGNEVVL
+170 PGSEVGL
-177 FLASLAANLVIAAVV
+177 FLASLIANLLIASVLFAVL
-192 FVVCGGLKLWARG
+192 GGRKLWARG
-205 AVTDSDSAGADP
+205 SVPVDGDGPAEATGTGTGGGAEKGPGKSTGTGTGTAGTAPTAVAVRPDQDSDGTGGA
-217 TPAAGSPAQG
+217 
-227 AGSPA
+227 
-232 QGAGSPAQGA
+232 
-242 GSPAQGAGSPAPA
+242 
-255 AGSPAPAAGSP
+255 
-266 APAASNTAPGAG
+266 
-278 SPAPA
+278 
-283 ASHAVAAASSPAPA
+283 
-297 ASNPAP
+297 
-303 AAGSRAAGAA
+303 
-313 RVGAAAPGTAQL
+313 
-325 RTHPAPAT
+325 
-333 PTRSPEE
+333 

-345 ARTATLTSLLALV
+345 ARIATLVALVALV
-358 VAVLVFDLDAGLTAI
+358 VAVLGFDLDAGLTAVS
-373 TLAVLLSTAWPED
+373 LAVVLSTAWPDD
-386 SRKATGQIA
+386 SRRAVGEIA
-395 WPTVLLICGVLT
+395 WSTVLLICGVLT
-407 YVGVLDE
+407 YVGVLEE

-443 LVSAF
+443 IVSAF

-466 ERGEIGAI
+466 AQGEIGAV
-474 GMIAALAVS
+474 GMVAALAVS

-511 FRQLMVYGGIVVAVV
+511 FRQLMVYGGIVVAAV
-526 PAAAWL
+526 PALAWL
-532 VMVVPGWG
+532 VLVVPGFG

>member
-6 ISILVLV
+6 VSILVLA

-33 AFAVGG
+33 AFGVGT
-39 LVADLDADGIFAGF
+39 LVADLDADGVFAGF

-117 AIVAPVALSFA
+117 AIVAPIALSFA
-128 ARYGIS
+128 ARYRIS

-170 PGNEVVL
+170 PGSEITL
-177 FLASLAANLVIAAVV
+177 FLASLLANLFIAGVV
-192 FVVCGGLKLWARG
+192 FVVCGGLKLWSRG
-205 AVTDSDSAGADP
+205 AVTQGENTGSTDGGGGSGATVKGSGGGTRTAP
-217 TPAAGSPAQG
+217 APTATATRPGTPAAGPL
-227 AGSPA
+227 
-232 QGAGSPAQGA
+232 
-242 GSPAQGAGSPAPA
+242 
-255 AGSPAPAAGSP
+255 
-266 APAASNTAPGAG
+266 TAP
-278 SPAPA
+278 
-283 ASHAVAAASSPAPA
+283 V
-297 ASNPAP
+297 
-303 AAGSRAAGAA
+303 
-313 RVGAAAPGTAQL
+313 V
-325 RTHPAPAT
+325 
-333 PTRSPEE
+333 
-340 TRLTP
+340 
-345 ARTATLTSLLALV
+345 ATLVSLVALV
-358 VAVLVFDLDAGLTAI
+358 VAVLGFDLDAGLTAI
-373 TLAVLLSTAWPED
+373 TLAVVLSTAWPDD
-386 SRKATGQIA
+386 SRKAVSEIA

-443 LVSAF
+443 IVSAF

-466 ERGEIGAI
+466 AQGEIGAV
-474 GMIAALAVS
+474 GMVAALAVS

-511 FRQLMVYGGIVVAVV
+511 FRQLMAYGGIVVAAV
-526 PAAAWL
+526 PAVVWL

>member
-33 AFAVGG
+33 AFGVGT

-73 NGTTDWLVHAA
+73 NGTTDWLVHAS

-117 AIVAPVALSFA
+117 AVVAPIALSFA
-128 ARYGIS
+128 TRYGIS
-134 PLLMGAMVVH
+134 PLLMGTMVVH

-170 PGNEVVL
+170 PGSEVGL
-177 FLASLAANLVIAAVV
+177 FFASLVANLLIAAVLFAV
-192 FVVCGGLKLWARG
+192 LGGRKLWAQG
-205 AVTDSDSAGADP
+205 AVADGDDADGTGGDGGRGDAETTDGTAGTGTGTGTGTGSGTGSASSPGP
-217 TPAAGSPAQG
+217 TAVAVRPE
-227 AGSPA
+227 
-232 QGAGSPAQGA
+232 
-242 GSPAQGAGSPAPA
+242 
-255 AGSPAPAAGSP
+255 
-266 APAASNTAPGAG
+266 PGAG
-278 SPAPA
+278 GGLGGT
-283 ASHAVAAASSPAPA
+283 VL
-297 ASNPAP
+297 NPA
-303 AAGSRAAGAA
+303 RI
-313 RVGAAAPGTAQL
+313 
-325 RTHPAPAT
+325 
-333 PTRSPEE
+333 
-340 TRLTP
+340 
-345 ARTATLTSLLALV
+345 ATLVALVALV
-358 VAVLVFDLDAGLTAI
+358 VAVLGFDLDAGLTAV
-373 TLAVLLSTAWPED
+373 TLAVVLSAAWPDD
-386 SRKATGQIA
+386 SRRAVGEIA

-407 YVGVLDE
+407 YVGVLEE

-443 LVSAF
+443 IVSAF

-466 ERGEIGAI
+466 VQGEIGAV
-474 GMIAALAVS
+474 GMVAALAVS

-499 LAAAPDVDRERF
+499 LAAAPDVDRDRF

-526 PAAAWL
+526 PALVWL
-532 VMVVPGWG
+532 VLVVPGFG

>member
-6 ISILVLV
+6 LSVLVLA

-33 AFAVGG
+33 AFGVGT
-39 LVADLDADGIFAGF
+39 LVAGLDADGVFAGF

-68 AIARA
+68 ALARA

-84 VRLVRGRV
+84 VRMVRGRV

-117 AIVAPVALSFA
+117 AIVAPIALSFA
-128 ARYGIS
+128 VRYGIS

-170 PGNEVVL
+170 PGSEITL
-177 FLASLAANLVIAAVV
+177 FLASLLANLVIAAVV
-192 FVVCGGLKLWARG
+192 FAVCGGPKLWRQGTVAEPVAPSAKEDDEPGGGGGNGTRG
-205 AVTDSDSAGADP
+205 TGGSGGGGGTRTAPVSTLSRTD
-217 TPAAGSPAQG
+217 
-227 AGSPA
+227 
-232 QGAGSPAQGA
+232 
-242 GSPAQGAGSPAPA
+242 APA
-255 AGSPAPAAGSP
+255 VAVPL
-266 APAASNTAPGAG
+266 TAP
-278 SPAPA
+278 
-283 ASHAVAAASSPAPA
+283 V
-297 ASNPAP
+297 
-303 AAGSRAAGAA
+303 
-313 RVGAAAPGTAQL
+313 
-325 RTHPAPAT
+325 
-333 PTRSPEE
+333 
-340 TRLTP
+340 
-345 ARTATLTSLLALV
+345 TATLVCLAALV
-358 VAVLVFDLDAGLTAI
+358 VAVLGFDLDAGLTAI
-373 TLAVLLSTAWPED
+373 TLAVLLSTVWPAD
-386 SRKATGQIA
+386 SRRAVTEIA

-443 LVSAF
+443 IVSAF

-466 ERGEIGAI
+466 AQGEIGAV
-474 GMIAALAVS
+474 GMVAALAVS

-511 FRQLMVYGGIVVAVV
+511 FRQLMTYGGIVVAAV
-526 PAAAWL
+526 PAVVWL